1 MSRAVIGAGDMAAR
15 AVKPVT
21 RRPAP
26 KRLVREDVPPLHTRV
41 VAQLRSA
48 IVDGTFKAGERL
60 IEERLAEQLGVSR
73 IPVRQA
79 ILVLAAEGLVELS
92 ARRGASVATLS
103 AREAREI
110 IEIRALLE
118 GHNAR
123 LAARGRNPKLVKGIK
138 TVLAKGTAAM
148 QAGRFDLLATL
159 NQRFHHELALAGEN
173 EVLAELLIRMRDRT
187 ETLFA
192 PTLPERQRRA
202 WEQHAAILRAI
213 IDGDEHAAATLA
225 AKHVT
230 AAGED
235 FLARTQTGAANKP
248 TVAGSRRAKSA
259 ATALQSR

>member
-1 MSRAVIGAGDMAAR
+1 MTRAPFDATPPHNARDMAGRAAKSAAR
-15 AVKPVT
+15 
-21 RRPAP
+21 RSHR
-26 KRLVREDVPPLHTRV
+26 KRLLREDTPPLHDRV

-48 IVDGTFKAGERL
+48 IVARTFKSGERL

-123 LAARGRNPKLVKGIK
+123 LASRGRDPKLLKGIK
-138 TVLAKGTAAM
+138 AVLAKGTAAVR
-148 QAGRFDLLATL
+148 AGRFDLLSLL

-187 ETLFA
+187 EMLFA
-192 PTLPERQRRA
+192 PTLPERQQRA
-202 WEQHAAILRAI
+202 WEEHAAILRAI
-213 IDGDEHAAATLA
+213 IEGDEQAAAELA
-225 AKHVT
+225 ARHVT

-235 FLARTQTGAANKP
+235 FLDQMNAA
-248 TVAGSRRAKSA
+248 VGRS
-259 ATALQSR
+259 